1 MIVVCSGCLLY
12 LRMLG
17 LSNEFLGDYEVRLA
31 RVVMQ
36 VANWLVQSL
45 HKAAISLA
53 SPHF

>member
-36 VANWLVQSL
+36 VVGG
-45 HKAAISLA
+45 KLA
-53 SPHF
+53 GSVTA